1 VKAFSILPISRI
13 FFPLRQEHVSLRQEH
28 VMITH
33 VILPEFAL
41 LSATFYPVIPNE
53 TRCVSCP
60 KWLMS
65 AHFGQRWGNN
75 RGGFVLEGASV
86 DARPKKLRSG
96 LTNNPHK
103 LDGVDMRTQRGR
115 RYRDI
120 VDALITEFGPA
131 NPVGLRELAGL
142 KFTLE
147 QTQAAVVAG
156 DPRAREDLVRISN
169 LVARRE
175 REMRGAS
182 LSRGD
187 AGPTLADIIA
197 EHEGT
202 AARP

>member
-1 VKAFSILPISRI
+1 MGQPMDNIRG
-13 FFPLRQEHVSLRQEH
+13 FFMHG
-28 VMITH
+28 M
-33 VILPEFAL
+33 
-41 LSATFYPVIPNE
+41 ATAE
-53 TRCVSCP
+53 
-60 KWLMS
+60 
-65 AHFGQRWGNN
+65 
-75 RGGFVLEGASV
+75 
-86 DARPKKLRSG
+86 ARPKKVRSG